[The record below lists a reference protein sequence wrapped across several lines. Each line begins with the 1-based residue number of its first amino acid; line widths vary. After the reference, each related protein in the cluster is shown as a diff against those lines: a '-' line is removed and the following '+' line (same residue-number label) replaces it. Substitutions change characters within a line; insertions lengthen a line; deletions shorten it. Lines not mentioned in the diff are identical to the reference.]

1 MSIFKRIRDITL
13 ATINDLIDRSE
24 DPVKMLNQY
33 IRDMEDEIAEAEVAV
48 AKQIA
53 VEKKLLHQYEEAAE
67 MVQKREEQ
75 AMKALAAGNEDLA
88 RRALQDKKV
97 HASKAEEFKVHYENA
112 KSNAEQL
119 RARLKEMKEELEKMK
134 NRRETL
140 VARAETAK
148 AQKKVNEAMSGIGKN
163 SASKGFER
171 MQEKVLQLEAEAK
184 ASMELSLDDRSLD
197 DELSALDQSDIDLE
211 LAQLKAKLAEAGS
224 NTSGSAEANVADNN
238 EAGNGSESAQE
249 K

>member
-1 MSIFKRIRDITL
+1 MSLFKRIRDITL

-33 IRDMEDEIAEAEVAV
+33 IRDMEDDIAEAEVAV

-53 VEKKLLHQYEEAAE
+53 VEKKLLHQYEESAE
-67 MVQKREEQ
+67 MAQKREEQ

-97 HASKAEEFKVHYENA
+97 HEEKAKEFKVHYENA
-112 KSNAEQL
+112 KSNADQL
-119 RARLKEMKEELEKMK
+119 RARLREMKDEFEKMK

-140 VARAETAK
+140 VARAESAK
-148 AQKKVNEAMSGIGKN
+148 AQKKVNETMSGFGKD

-171 MQEKVLQLEAEAK
+171 MQEKVMQLEAEAK
-184 ASMELSLDDRSLD
+184 ASLELRAEDHSLD
-197 DELSALDQSDIDLE
+197 DELSALDQSDIELE
-211 LAQLKAKLAEAGS
+211 LEALKAKLAA
-224 NTSGSAEANVADNN
+224 NASGESGGQEDAESGENS
-238 EAGNGSESAQE
+238 GESAD
-249 K
+249 KPSDGS